1 MAVCGEQTRENGKNE
16 GDWAFV
22 WDPHGMRW
30 LIARP
35 AEGLEAPLG
44 CGMRQQREHGEARK
58 SGEATRRQQVLRNPM

>member
-1 MAVCGEQTRENGKNE
+1 MSTHRLALPGAVAVCGEQTRENGKNE

-35 AEGLEAPLG
+35 AKGLGGPFGLWHVSTKG
-44 CGMRQQREHGEARK
+44 
-58 SGEATRRQQVLRNPM
+58 TR